1 MSALYK
7 LVRIEKNQSEVTV
20 ELNENQLELIAAA
33 LNEYGDVLYDVES
46 PYYEENDADDLSDLQ
61 FKLNEVV

>member
-7 LVRIEKNQSEVTV
+7 LVRIEKNQSELTV

-33 LNEYGDVLYDVES
+33 LNEYGDIIYDVES
-46 PYYEENDADDLSDLQ
+46 PYYEEKDANDLSDLQ
-61 FKLNEVV
+61 FKLNGVV